1 MTPLLIFVARV
12 TNRLRY
18 AMELVLTE
26 QLGFSVEFTTQLSQF
41 EQFTGPKFVYGNQSV
56 PEQMFFKASS
66 LLFER
71 EIVSQELRPFQHQ
84 GITAF
89 FPVYQHDSALPFDPF
104 AASFYLVSRYEE
116 YLPFVRD
123 QHGRFEATSSV
134 LHATSSL
141 RKPLINYWCIFIA
154 EALQGRFNGLAVKKK
169 VYQFKPTYD
178 IDAAWAYRHK
188 GFYRSSGAYL
198 KDILKS
204 DWDEIRT
211 RTSVLLG
218 KQPDPFDTFEFQ
230 LQLQETY
237 KLRPAY
243 FILFADYALNDKNI
257 SVRSSDFKKLILKLG
272 DYAEVGI
279 HPSYNSFMNKQRLR
293 LEINRLSA
301 VLNRPVTISRQ
312 HFLRMNLP
320 ATYHNLI
327 DLDITDDFTMG
338 YASQPGFRA
347 GIADSFQFYDLDND
361 MPTPMRVHPF
371 QLMDGT
377 LRDYLTTSPEEG
389 LCLAAE
395 IIQEVKAVNG
405 TFVSLWHNESLS
417 DQKRWKG
424 WLGMYKKLV
433 ETALP

>member
-230 LQLQETY
+230 LQLQEYLQASTC
-237 KLRPAY
+237 
-243 FILFADYALNDKNI
+243 LF
-257 SVRSSDFKKLILKLG
+257 
-272 DYAEVGI
+272 
-279 HPSYNSFMNKQRLR
+279 
-293 LEINRLSA
+293 
-301 VLNRPVTISRQ
+301 
-312 HFLRMNLP
+312 
-320 ATYHNLI
+320 
-327 DLDITDDFTMG
+327 
-338 YASQPGFRA
+338 
-347 GIADSFQFYDLDND
+347 
-361 MPTPMRVHPF
+361 HPF
-371 QLMDGT
+371 
-377 LRDYLTTSPEEG
+377 
-389 LCLAAE
+389 C
-395 IIQEVKAVNG
+395 
-405 TFVSLWHNESLS
+405 
-417 DQKRWKG
+417 
-424 WLGMYKKLV
+424 
-433 ETALP
+433 